1 MIWHDLLTEFLDAHT
16 HQWTPTTRAW
26 YGRRLEPFMAL
37 AGELELDGPADLTLA
52 HIRRF
57 LGQQQP
63 LIATSTMN
71 GVHTS
76 LGLFFRWL
84 KSEGRIPTDIFA
96 EARLKRPR
104 KPKRIPRD
112 LPLSYI
118 ERMIAEAEAEASSLA
133 LRDLAIMRLLI
144 STGMRRIEIVRLRII
159 DFDLVEKIAV
169 VRGKRD
175 DERLVFPDDEA
186 VRAVQRWLVVRPETL
201 DPALFV
207 TLAPAVNTPVGS
219 ALRADHLNDRLRVWA
234 DRAGIPA
241 TISVSPHKWRH
252 TFATHYVINDGDA
265 FSLSQLLGHSDIQTT
280 QIYVSGVRSV
290 LARKAAKYGPKLNDS
305 PS

>member
-1 MIWHDLLTEFLDAHT
+1 MQWHDLLTEFLDAHT
-16 HQWTPTTRAW
+16 HQWTSTTRAW
-26 YGRRLEPFMAL
+26 YRRQLDPFMVL
-37 AGELELDGPADLTLA
+37 AGELALAGPASLTLA

-63 LIATSTMN
+63 LVASSTLN
-71 GVHTS
+71 GVHTAM
-76 LGLFFRWL
+76 GMFFRWL
-84 KSEGRIPTDIFA
+84 KSEGQIPTDIFA

-104 KPKRIPRD
+104 RPKRIPRD

-118 ERMIAEAEAEASSLA
+118 ERMIAAAEAEASSLA

-144 STGMRRIEIVRLRII
+144 STGMRRIEVARLKLI
-159 DFDLVEKIAV
+159 DFDLVEKIAI

-186 VRAVQRWLVVRPETL
+186 VRAAQRWLVVRPETL
-201 DPALFV
+201 DPAMFV
-207 TLAPAVNTPVGS
+207 ALAPAINTPVGS
-219 ALRADHLNDRLRVWA
+219 ALRADHLNDRLCVWR

-252 TFATHYVINDGDA
+252 TFATHYVINGGEA
-265 FSLSQLLGHSDIQTT
+265 FSLAQLLGHSDVQTT

-290 LARKAAKYGPKLNDS
+290 LREKAAQYRPVIK
-305 PS
+305 

>member
-1 MIWHDLLTEFLDAHT
+1 MQFWHDLLLQFLDAHT
-16 HQWTPTTRAW
+16 HQWTSTTRAW
-26 YGRRLEPFMAL
+26 YRRRLEPFMVL
-37 AGELELDGPADLTLA
+37 AGELELGEPADLTLA

-71 GVHTS
+71 GVHTA

-84 KSEGRIPTDIFA
+84 KAEGRIATDIFA

-104 KPKRIPRD
+104 KPKRVPRD

-118 ERMIAEAEAEASSLA
+118 ERMIAAAEQEASSLA

-144 STGMRRIEIVRLRII
+144 STGMRRIEMVRLRII
-159 DFDLVEKIAV
+159 DFDLVEKLAV

-186 VRAVQRWLVVRPETL
+186 VRAVKRWLVVRPETL

-207 TLAPAVNTPVGS
+207 TLAPAVGTPVGS
-219 ALRADHLNDRLRVWA
+219 GLRADHLNDRLRVWA

-252 TFATHYVINDGDA
+252 TFATHYAINGGEA
-265 FSLSQLLGHSDIQTT
+265 FSLAQLLGHSDVQTT

-290 LARKAAKYGPKLNDS
+290 LREKANKYRPFIE
-305 PS
+305 